1 MTPYQLRVTNLIF
14 LEHEKWSKQIPLYK
28 KQIESYKYLDSIY
41 NKHDS
46 IQIQHIN
53 YLNTI
58 IDNDTNKIHKLK
70 TTKNIGIGV
79 IIALIIG
86 LIWKQ

>member
-1 MTPYQLRVTNLIF
+1 MTPHQLRVTNLIF

-41 NKHDS
+41 NRHDS
-46 IQIQHIN
+46 IQTQHIN
-53 YLNTI
+53 YLNTTI
-58 IDNDTNKIHKLK
+58 ENNSKKIKALK
-70 TTKNIGIGV
+70 VTKNISFGV

-86 LIWKQ
+86 LIWK

>member
-1 MTPYQLRVTNLIF
+1 MTPHQLRVTNLIF

-41 NKHDS
+41 NRHDS
-46 IQIQHIN
+46 IQTQHIN

-86 LIWKQ
+86 LIWK

>member
-1 MTPYQLRVTNLIF
+1 MTPHQLRVTNLIF

-53 YLNTI
+53 YLNTTI
-58 IDNDTNKIHKLK
+58 ENNSKKIKALK
-70 TTKNIGIGV
+70 VTKNISFGV
-79 IIALIIG
+79 IIALIIE
-86 LIWKQ
+86 LIWK